1 MPLNY
6 KPITAWVGIG
16 SLNLQDAND
25 NYHLDA

>member
-6 KPITAWVGIG
+6 KPITAWVGIA